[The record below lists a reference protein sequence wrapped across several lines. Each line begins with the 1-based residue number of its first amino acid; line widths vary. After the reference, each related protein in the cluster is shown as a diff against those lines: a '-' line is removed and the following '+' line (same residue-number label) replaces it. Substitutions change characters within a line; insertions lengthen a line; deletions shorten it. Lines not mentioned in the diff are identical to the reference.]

1 MKAKILYVEDD
12 DSLSFITK
20 DQLEMESYDVTHSAN
35 GKDAWSI
42 FKKGEFDLCLL
53 DVMLPQMDG
62 FELAKKIRAV
72 SKHVPIIFL
81 TAKSMVE
88 DKMEGF
94 LLGGD
99 DYVTKPYSFEE
110 LKMRIDVFL
119 RRRKIIEEAPKEAII
134 IGKYNFD
141 YANLDLSINGTS
153 NGLTQ
158 READILYYLA
168 AQAKSGDPQDPIS
181 SKISG
186 ARMIISTDVVSTCSS
201 AGYESTSMKILISRL
216 RMCIRLG
223 LNSIFLTGKL
233 LSEL

>member
-110 LKMRIDVFL
+110 LKMRIEVFL

-153 NGLTQ
+153 KGLTQ

-168 AQAKSGDPQDPIS
+168 ARPNQVIRRSDILEDIWGKDDYFYGRSL
-181 SKISG
+181 
-186 ARMIISTDVVSTCSS
+186 DVF
-201 AGYESTSMKILISRL
+201 ISRL
-216 RMCIRLG
+216 RKY
-223 LNSIFLTGKL
+223 LNEDPDITIENVHSVGFKLNFPDGKIV
-233 LSEL
+233 E

>member
-20 DQLEMESYDVTHSAN
+20 DQLEMESYDVTHCAN

-110 LKMRIDVFL
+110 LKMRIEVFL
-119 RRRKIIEEAPKEAII
+119 RRRKIIEEAPKEAIV

-141 YANLDLSINGTS
+141 YANLDLSFNGTS
-153 NGLTQ
+153 KGLTQ

-168 AQAKSGDPQDPIS
+168 ARPNQVIRRSDILEDIWGKDDYFYGRSL
-181 SKISG
+181 
-186 ARMIISTDVVSTCSS
+186 DVF
-201 AGYESTSMKILISRL
+201 ISRL
-216 RMCIRLG
+216 RKY
-223 LNSIFLTGKL
+223 LNEDPDITIENVHSVGFKLNFPDGKIV
-233 LSEL
+233 E

>member
-20 DQLEMESYDVTHSAN
+20 DQLDMESYDVTHCAN
-35 GKDAWSI
+35 GKDAWNV

-72 SKHVPIIFL
+72 SRHVPIIFL

-110 LKMRIDVFL
+110 LKMRIEVFL

-141 YANLDLSINGTS
+141 YTNLDLSFNGTS
-153 NGLTQ
+153 KGLTQ

-168 AQAKSGDPQDPIS
+168 ARPNQVIRRSDILEDIWGKDDYFYGRSL
-181 SKISG
+181 
-186 ARMIISTDVVSTCSS
+186 DVF
-201 AGYESTSMKILISRL
+201 ISRL
-216 RMCIRLG
+216 RKY
-223 LNSIFLTGKL
+223 LNEDAEITIENVHSVGFKLNFPDGKISL
-233 LSEL
+233 

>member
-99 DYVTKPYSFEE
+99 DYAVSYTH
-110 LKMRIDVFL
+110 LDVYK
-119 RRRKIIEEAPKEAII
+119 RQ
-134 IGKYNFD
+134 G
-141 YANLDLSINGTS
+141 
-153 NGLTQ
+153 
-158 READILYYLA
+158 
-168 AQAKSGDPQDPIS
+168 
-181 SKISG
+181 
-186 ARMIISTDVVSTCSS
+186 
-201 AGYESTSMKILISRL
+201 
-216 RMCIRLG
+216 
-223 LNSIFLTGKL
+223 
-233 LSEL
+233 

>member
-20 DQLEMESYDVTHSAN
+20 DQLEMESYDVTHCAN
-35 GKDAWSI
+35 GKEGWAS

-62 FELAKKIRAV
+62 FELARKIRGV
-72 SKHVPIIFL
+72 SRHVPIIFL
-81 TAKSMVE
+81 TAKSMQE

-110 LKMRIDVFL
+110 LKFRIEVFL
-119 RRRKIIEEAPKEAII
+119 RRRKIMEEAPKEALT
-134 IGKYNFD
+134 IGKYAFD
-141 YANLDLSINGTS
+141 YGNLDLNINGNS
-153 NGLTQ
+153 KGLTQ

-168 AQAKSGDPQDPIS
+168 SRPNQVIRRSDILEDIWGKDDYFYGRSL
-181 SKISG
+181 
-186 ARMIISTDVVSTCSS
+186 DVF
-201 AGYESTSMKILISRL
+201 ISRL
-216 RMCIRLG
+216 RKY
-223 LNSIFLTGKL
+223 LNEDAEINIENVHSVGFKLNFPDGKI
-233 LSEL
+233 S

>member
-81 TAKSMVE
+81 TAKTMVE

-153 NGLTQ
+153 KGLTQ

-168 AQAKSGDPQDPIS
+168 ARPNQVIRRSDILEDIWGKDDYFYGRSL
-181 SKISG
+181 
-186 ARMIISTDVVSTCSS
+186 DVF
-201 AGYESTSMKILISRL
+201 ISRL
-216 RMCIRLG
+216 RKY
-223 LNSIFLTGKL
+223 LNEDPDITIENVHSVGFKLNFPDGKIV
-233 LSEL
+233 E

>member
-119 RRRKIIEEAPKEAII
+119 RRRKIIEEAPKEAIV

-153 NGLTQ
+153 KGLTQ

-168 AQAKSGDPQDPIS
+168 ARPNQVIRRSDILEDIWGKDDYFYGRSL
-181 SKISG
+181 
-186 ARMIISTDVVSTCSS
+186 DVF
-201 AGYESTSMKILISRL
+201 ISRL
-216 RMCIRLG
+216 RKY
-223 LNSIFLTGKL
+223 LNEDPDITIENVHSVGFKLNFPDGKIV
-233 LSEL
+233 E

>member
-20 DQLEMESYDVTHSAN
+20 DQLEMESYEVTHSAN
-35 GKDAWSI
+35 GKDAWSV

-110 LKMRIDVFL
+110 LKMRIEVFL
-119 RRRKIIEEAPKEAII
+119 RRRKIIEEAPKEAIV

-153 NGLTQ
+153 KGLTQ

-168 AQAKSGDPQDPIS
+168 ARPNQVIRRSDILEDIWGKDDYFYGRSL
-181 SKISG
+181 
-186 ARMIISTDVVSTCSS
+186 DVF
-201 AGYESTSMKILISRL
+201 ISRL
-216 RMCIRLG
+216 RKY
-223 LNSIFLTGKL
+223 LNEDPDITIENVHSVGFKLNFPDGKIV
-233 LSEL
+233 E

>member
-153 NGLTQ
+153 KGLTQ

-168 AQAKSGDPQDPIS
+168 ARPNQVIRRSDILEDIWGKDDYFYGRSL
-181 SKISG
+181 
-186 ARMIISTDVVSTCSS
+186 DVF
-201 AGYESTSMKILISRL
+201 ISRL
-216 RMCIRLG
+216 RKY
-223 LNSIFLTGKL
+223 LNEDPDITIENVHSVGFKLNFPDGKIV
-233 LSEL
+233 E

>member
-20 DQLEMESYDVTHSAN
+20 DQLEMESYDVTHCAN
-35 GKDAWSI
+35 GKDGWAA

-62 FELAKKIRAV
+62 FELARKIRGV
-72 SKHVPIIFL
+72 SRHVPIIFL
-81 TAKSMVE
+81 TAKSMQE

-110 LKMRIDVFL
+110 LKFRIEVFL
-119 RRRKIIEEAPKEAII
+119 RRRKIMEEAPKEALT
-134 IGKYNFD
+134 IGKYAFD
-141 YANLDLSINGTS
+141 YGNLDLSINGNS
-153 NGLTQ
+153 KGLTQ

-168 AQAKSGDPQDPIS
+168 SRPNQVIRRSDILEDIWGKDDYFYGRSL
-181 SKISG
+181 
-186 ARMIISTDVVSTCSS
+186 DVF
-201 AGYESTSMKILISRL
+201 ISRL
-216 RMCIRLG
+216 RKY
-223 LNSIFLTGKL
+223 LNEDAEINIENVHSVGFKLNFPDGKI
-233 LSEL
+233 S